1 MKKILTALILLVW
14 ISASF
19 AQYNN
24 KNDGNLPD
32 DCPVPEVLLSDNPS
46 PGYFFLSPAGMWGYF
61 PDTKPYL
68 MIMDNYGTPVYFQE
82 QTSPVFDFKIQQDSI
97 LTYAYGTLGH
107 KHFELNN
114 KFELVKQL
122 QVSGFPNDFH
132 DLIILDNGNYLM
144 LANEY
149 RIVDMDTVVPG
160 GHPGVTVI
168 GGVIQIQNPNGD
180 VLFHWSTFDHFNIT
194 DAGESVDLTD
204 PNTID
209 YAHVNSIE
217 MDTDSTIILSSRNM
231 HELTK
236 IRISDGEIIWRMGG
250 ENNMFTFDSDTS
262 IFSGQHDFRK
272 LPNGQY
278 SVFDNNWFSGI
289 SGSRASF
296 YELDEQNYL
305 ADLVKQYKSYPEP
318 IHGYI
323 MGNVQPL
330 PNGNWVV
337 GWGSGDPNFTEFKP
351 DGTMAIE
358 VRYDA
363 VSYRAFKF
371 DWKPK
376 AFTFN
381 VDEAVFGE
389 VSYIQPSTM
398 EVIFSNNL
406 DEDIKI
412 NYINIHSDYFSV
424 LTELPI
430 EVAANSEK
438 TITLKFTPDNNS
450 GTIEDLLTFCWDTET
465 DDLSKRIAVQLPV
478 KAEAVIVIDEEY
490 FKNVSVYPNP
500 FSDKIIVKDNEKL
513 NGELN
518 ISVYNSFGQ
527 IVFEGE
533 INRGNRILI
542 NTENFPSGVY
552 QIQLKTDNAKATR
565 KLIKL

>member
-1 MKKILTALILLVW
+1 MKKILTALVLLGW
-14 ISASF
+14 ISSSF
-19 AQYNN
+19 AQFNN
-24 KNDGNLPD
+24 KNEGNLPD
-32 DCPVPEVLLSDNPS
+32 DFPVPEVLFSDNPS
-46 PGYFFLSPAGMWGYF
+46 PGYFFLSPAGLWGYF
-61 PDTKPYL
+61 PDATPYIV
-68 MIMDNYGTPVYFQE
+68 IMDNFGTPVYFQE
-82 QTSPVFDFKIQQDSI
+82 QTTPAFDFKIQQDTI

-107 KHFELNN
+107 KHYVLNS
-114 KFELVKQL
+114 KFEFVKQL

-160 GHPGVTVI
+160 GYPGVTVI
-168 GGVIQIQNPNGD
+168 GGVIQIQDTSNN

-194 DAGESVDLTD
+194 DAGDNVDLTD
-204 PNTID
+204 PDAID

-250 ENNMFTFDSDTS
+250 KNNMFTFNSDTS

-289 SGSRASF
+289 NGSRASF
-296 YELDEQNYL
+296 YELDEQNHF
-305 ADLVKQYKSYPEP
+305 ANLVKQFKSYPEP
-318 IHGYI
+318 VHGHI

-351 DGTMAIE
+351 DGTKALE

-381 VDEAVFGE
+381 VDEALFGD

-398 EVIFSNNL
+398 QVTFSNNL
-406 DEDIKI
+406 DEDIEI
-412 NYINIHSDYFSV
+412 NYINKHSDYFSV

-430 EVAANSEK
+430 EVAANSGK
-438 TITLKFTPDNNS
+438 TITLRFTPDNVS
-450 GTIEDLLTFCWDTET
+450 GTYEDLLTFCWDTET
-465 DDLSKRIAVQLPV
+465 DNLSKRIAVQLPV
-478 KAEAVIVIDEEY
+478 KAEAVIGIEEAI
-490 FKNVSVYPNP
+490 FKSVKVYPNP
-500 FSDKIIVKDNEKL
+500 FTDKIKITGQPEMEK
-513 NGELN
+513 ELT
-518 ISVYNSFGQ
+518 ILIYNTLGQ
-527 IVFEGE
+527 IVYQTKFDGAD
-533 INRGNRILI
+533 ISI
-542 NTENFPSGVY
+542 NTKKFPKGVY
-552 QIQLKTDNAKATR
+552 QLELRTAKHKGFR
-565 KLIKL
+565 KLFKL

>member
-1 MKKILTALILLVW
+1 
-14 ISASF
+14 
-19 AQYNN
+19 
-24 KNDGNLPD
+24 
-32 DCPVPEVLLSDNPS
+32 VLNS
-46 PGYFFLSPAGMWGYF
+46 
-61 PDTKPYL
+61 
-68 MIMDNYGTPVYFQE
+68 
-82 QTSPVFDFKIQQDSI
+82 
-97 LTYAYGTLGH
+97 
-107 KHFELNN
+107 
-114 KFELVKQL
+114 KFEFVKQL

-160 GHPGVTVI
+160 GYPGVTVI
-168 GGVIQIQNPNGD
+168 GGVIQIQDTSNN

-194 DAGESVDLTD
+194 DAGDNVDLTD
-204 PNTID
+204 PDAID

-250 ENNMFTFDSDTS
+250 KNNMFTFNSDTS

-289 SGSRASF
+289 NGSRASF

-305 ADLVKQYKSYPEP
+305 AHLVKQYKSYPEP
-318 IHGYI
+318 VHGYI
-323 MGNVQPL
+323 MGSIQPL
-330 PNGNWVV
+330 PDGNWVV

-351 DGTMAIE
+351 DGTMALE

-381 VDEAVFGE
+381 VDEALFGD

-398 EVIFSNNL
+398 QVIFSNNL
-406 DEDIKI
+406 DEDIEI

-424 LTELPI
+424 LTELPF

-478 KAEAVIVIDEEY
+478 KAEAVIGIEEAI
-490 FKNVSVYPNP
+490 FKSVKVYPNP
-500 FSDKIIVKDNEKL
+500 FTDKIIIAGQPGLKKGLTVVIS
-513 NGELN
+513 N
-518 ISVYNSFGQ
+518 IMGQ
-527 IVFEGE
+527 IVYQKRLKGTD
-533 INRGNRILI
+533 ISI
-542 NTENFPSGVY
+542 NTEEFPKGVY
-552 QIQLKTDNAKATR
+552 QLELRTGKHKGVR

>member
-1 MKKILTALILLVW
+1 MKNILTALILTGW

-19 AQYNN
+19 AQFNTN
-24 KNDGNLPD
+24 NDGNLPD
-32 DCPVPEVLLSDNPS
+32 DFPVPEILFSDEPS
-46 PGYFFLSPAGMWGYF
+46 PGYFFLSPAGLWGYF
-61 PDTKPYL
+61 PNATPYL
-68 MIMDNYGTPVYFQE
+68 VIMDNYGTPVFFEE
-82 QTSPVFDFKIQQDSI
+82 QTSPAFDFKLQQGSL
-97 LTYAYGTLGH
+97 LTYAYGTSGH
-107 KHFELNN
+107 KHFVLND
-114 KFELVKQL
+114 KFEFVKQL
-122 QVSGFPNDFH
+122 HATGFYDDFH

-160 GHPGVTVI
+160 GQPGVTVV
-168 GGVIQIQNPNGD
+168 GGVIQIQDPND
-180 VLFHWSTFDHFNIT
+180 NVLFHWSTFDHFSIT
-194 DAGESVDLTD
+194 DAGDNVDLTD
-204 PNTID
+204 PNSID

-217 MDTDSTIILSSRNM
+217 MDSDSTIILSSRNM

-250 ENNMFTFDSDTS
+250 KNNMFTFNSDTS

-278 SVFDNNWFSGI
+278 SLFDNNWFSGI
-289 SGSRASF
+289 DGSRASF
-296 YELDEQNYL
+296 YELDEENHF

-318 IHGYI
+318 IDGHI

-351 DGTMAIE
+351 DGSKALE

-398 EVIFSNNL
+398 QVTFSNNL
-406 DEDIKI
+406 DEDIEI
-412 NYINIHSDYFSV
+412 NYIDKHSDFFSV
-424 LTELPI
+424 LTGLPI
-430 EVAANSEK
+430 QVSANSEK
-438 TITLKFTPDNNS
+438 TITLKFTPDNTS
-450 GTIEDLLTFCWDTET
+450 GVYEDLLTFCWDTEN

-478 KAEAVIVIDEEY
+478 KAEAVIGIAEDI
-490 FKNVSVYPNP
+490 FKDVRVYPNP
-500 FSDKIIVKDNEKL
+500 FTDKIIISGQPGTEK
-513 NGELN
+513 ELSVVIYN
-518 ISVYNSFGQ
+518 AMGQAVFQMKYEGADIS
-527 IVFEGE
+527 
-533 INRGNRILI
+533 I
-542 NTENFPSGVY
+542 NTAEFPKGVY
-552 QIQLKTDNAKATR
+552 SLQLQSGKRKEVR